1 MRTLH
6 LMQLVCGQADK
17 VSSSF
22 GAMLN
27 NDLSGLRISYSLELT
42 KWISVTVSG
51 SDEGLAADLLIKRY
65 GKLHNVQRGDI
76 VCARLVAIN
85 DLGFALDAGGKRVLV
100 HHSKLKPLGRGTAPQ
115 IASRF
120 GLIRCLPL
128 EIRLVEE
135 NDAELTKKQIDTLWR
150 WKKGT
155 DRINV
160 NNVSRAQIHAV
171 LKRSGHARDVY
182 AIERLGILEHSIVC
196 KHGTDAPGLVPII
209 GPFLESELG
218 CIRGDITSRSSSF
231 FRGSPC
237 QLSFKKLKRPLR

>member
-6 LMQLVCGQADK
+6 LMQLVCGQANK
-17 VSSSF
+17 VGPSF
-22 GAMLN
+22 EAMLH
-27 NDLSGLRISYSLELT
+27 NDLGGLHVAVSLEIS

-51 SDEGLAADLLIKRY
+51 PDEGLAADLLTRKY
-65 GKLHNVQRGDI
+65 GKLHDVRQGEI
-76 VCARLVAIN
+76 VRAWLSAIIDTALV
-85 DLGFALDAGGKRVLV
+85 FDAGGKRVLV
-100 HHSKLKPLGRGTAPQ
+100 HQSKLKQLGRGTALQ
-115 IASRF
+115 VASRF

-128 EIRLVEE
+128 EMRLVEE
-135 NDAELTKKQIDTLWR
+135 NDAELTKNQIDTLWR

-160 NNVSRAQIHAV
+160 NNATRAQLHAV

-218 CIRGDITSRSSSF
+218 CIRGDITSR
-231 FRGSPC
+231 
-237 QLSFKKLKRPLR
+237 

>member
-1 MRTLH
+1 
-6 LMQLVCGQADK
+6 MQLVCGQAHK
-17 VSSSF
+17 VGPSF
-22 GAMLN
+22 EATLH
-27 NDLSGLRISYSLELT
+27 NDLGGLQVTYSIELA

-51 SDEGLAADLLIKRY
+51 PDEGLACDLLMKKY
-65 GKLHNVQRGDI
+65 GKLYDVRLGDI
-76 VCARLVAIN
+76 VRAWIAAIN
-85 DLGFALDAGGKRVLV
+85 DMCLVLDAGGKRVLV
-100 HHSKLKPLGRGTAPQ
+100 HQNKLKQLGRGTALQ
-115 IASRF
+115 VASRF

-128 EIRLVEE
+128 EVRLVDE
-135 NDAELTKKQIDTLWR
+135 NEAELTKNQIDTLWR

-160 NNVSRAQIHAV
+160 NNATRAQIHAV

-218 CIRGDITSRSSSF
+218 CIRGEMISR
-231 FRGSPC
+231 
-237 QLSFKKLKRPLR
+237 

>member
-17 VSSSF
+17 VNSSF
-22 GAMLN
+22 VAMLH
-27 NDLSGLRISYSLELT
+27 NDLRGLRIAYSLELT
-42 KWISVTVSG
+42 KWISVTISG
-51 SDEGLAADLLIKRY
+51 PDEELAADLLTKRY
-65 GKLHNVQRGDI
+65 GKLRDVQRGNI
-76 VCARLVAIN
+76 VYARLVAVN
-85 DLGFALDAGGKRVLV
+85 DGGFTLDAGGKRVLV
-100 HHSKLKPLGRGTAPQ
+100 HHSKLQPLGRGTALQ

-128 EIRLVEE
+128 EIRLVDES
-135 NDAELTKKQIDTLWR
+135 DAELTKNQIDTLWR

-160 NNVSRAQIHAV
+160 NNATRAQIHAV
-171 LKRSGHARDVY
+171 LKRTGHARDVY

-218 CIRGDITSRSSSF
+218 CVRGDTTSR
-231 FRGSPC
+231 
-237 QLSFKKLKRPLR
+237 

>member
-1 MRTLH
+1 
-6 LMQLVCGQADK
+6 MQLVCGQASK
-17 VSSSF
+17 VGPSF
-22 GAMLN
+22 GAMLH
-27 NDLSGLRISYSLELT
+27 NDLGELDVAFSLELS

-51 SDEGLAADLLIKRY
+51 PDEGLACDLLMKKY
-65 GKLHNVQRGDI
+65 GKLYDVRPGDI
-76 VCARLVAIN
+76 VRAWISAIN
-85 DLGFALDAGGKRVLV
+85 DMCLVLDAGGKRVLV
-100 HHSKLKPLGRGTAPQ
+100 HQNKLKQLGRGTALQ
-115 IASRF
+115 VASRF

-128 EIRLVEE
+128 EVRLVDE
-135 NDAELTKKQIDTLWR
+135 NEAELTKNQIDTLWR

-160 NNVSRAQIHAV
+160 NNATRAQIHAV

-218 CIRGDITSRSSSF
+218 CIRGEMISR
-231 FRGSPC
+231 
-237 QLSFKKLKRPLR
+237 